1 MVININK
8 RGGEIMRKLIPIEEL
23 WDQAEQSG
31 IDPNHLMVDPDDVCE
46 INPEDLEPEEIE
58 ED

>member
-1 MVININK
+1 MK
-8 RGGEIMRKLIPIEEL
+8 GGEIVRRLIPIEEL
-23 WDQAEQSG
+23 WDQAEESG

-46 INPEDLEPEEIE
+46 INPEDLEPEKIE